1 MSKLQT
7 TGVITDISI
16 DYNTSK
22 PKISLLLDTNNKD
35 VIEELKNENKLNIEL
50 KKYNK
55 SRSLDSNA
63 YAWVLLG
70 ELQEVLNIP
79 KEEIYKD
86 LIKHIGSYEV
96 VPIKNEAVEKFCSAW
111 SKNGLGWITETT
123 KSKLEGFTNVLA
135 YYGSS
140 VYNTKEMS
148 RLIDLIVEECKQ
160 FNIEVKPKSEIDSLL
175 KEWDNTGRGNI

>member
-1 MSKLQT
+1 MAKLQT

-35 VIEELKNENKLNIEL
+35 VIEGLKNENKLNIEL

-70 ELQEVLNIP
+70 ELQDVLNVP

-96 VPIKNEAVEKFCSAW
+96 VPIKNEAVEKFRNAW
-111 SKNGLGWITETT
+111 SSNGLGWITETT

-140 VYNTKEMS
+140 IYSVSEMS
-148 RLIDLIVEECKQ
+148 RLIDLIVQECKQ
-160 FNIEVKPKSEIDSLL
+160 LGIETKPKAELDSMLI
-175 KEWDNTGRGNI
+175 EWGSI

>member
-1 MSKLQT
+1 MSKLKT
-7 TGVITDISI
+7 TGVITEINI
-16 DYNTSK
+16 DYNTLK

-96 VPIKNEAVEKFCSAW
+96 VPIRNEAVEKFCSAW
-111 SKNGLGWITETT
+111 SKNGIGWITETT

-140 VYNTKEMS
+140 VYNSREMS
-148 RLIDLIVEECKQ
+148 RLIDLIVQECKQ
-160 FNIEVKPKSEIDSLL
+160 LGIETKPKAELDSML
-175 KEWDNTGRGNI
+175 KEWGNI

>member
-7 TGVITDISI
+7 TGVVTDISI

-22 PKISLLLDTNNKD
+22 LKISLLLDTNNKD

-96 VPIKNEAVEKFCSAW
+96 VPIKNEAVEKFRNAW

-140 VYNTKEMS
+140 VYSVSEMS
-148 RLIDLIVEECKQ
+148 RVIDLIVQECKQ
-160 FNIEVKPKSEIDSLL
+160 LGIETKPKAELDSMLI
-175 KEWDNTGRGNI
+175 EWGSIQ

>member
-1 MSKLQT
+1 MSKLKT
-7 TGVITDISI
+7 TGVITEINI
-16 DYNTSK
+16 DYNTLK

-35 VIEELKNENKLNIEL
+35 IIEELKNENKLNIEL

-96 VPIKNEAVEKFCSAW
+96 VPIRNEAVEKFRNAW

-140 VYNTKEMS
+140 VYSVSEMS
-148 RLIDLIVEECKQ
+148 RLIDLIVQECKQ
-160 FNIEVKPKSEIDSLL
+160 LGIETKPKAELDSML
-175 KEWDNTGRGNI
+175 KEWGNV

>member
-111 SKNGLGWITETT
+111 SNNGIGWVTETT

-140 VYNTKEMS
+140 IYSVSEMS
-148 RLIDLIVEECKQ
+148 RLIDLIVQECKQ
-160 FNIEVKPKSEIDSLL
+160 LGIETKPKAELDSLL
-175 KEWDNTGRGNI
+175 LEWGSTK

>member
-22 PKISLLLDTNNKD
+22 LKISLILDTNNKD

-86 LIKHIGSYEV
+86 LIKYIGSYEV
-96 VPIKNEAVEKFCSAW
+96 VPIRNEAVEKFCSAW

-175 KEWDNTGRGNI
+175 KGWNNTGRSNI

>member
-7 TGVITDISI
+7 TGVITEINI

-22 PKISLLLDTNNKD
+22 PKISLLLDTGNID
-35 VIEELKNENKLNIEL
+35 IIEELKNENKLNIEL

-79 KEEIYKD
+79 KEEIYRD

-96 VPIKNEAVEKFCSAW
+96 VPIRNEAVEKFRNAW
-111 SKNGLGWITETT
+111 SKNGLG
-123 KSKLEGFTNVLA
+123 
-135 YYGSS
+135 
-140 VYNTKEMS
+140 
-148 RLIDLIVEECKQ
+148 
-160 FNIEVKPKSEIDSLL
+160 
-175 KEWDNTGRGNI
+175 

>member
-140 VYNTKEMS
+140 VYSVSEMS
-148 RLIDLIVEECKQ
+148 RLIDLIVQECKQ
-160 FNIEVKPKSEIDSLL
+160 LGIETKPKAELDSMLI
-175 KEWDNTGRGNI
+175 EWGSIQ

>member
-7 TGVITDISI
+7 TGVITEINI

-22 PKISLLLDTNNKD
+22 LKISLLLDTNNKD

-96 VPIKNEAVEKFCSAW
+96 VPIRNEAVEKFRNAW

-140 VYNTKEMS
+140 TYDSKEMS
-148 RLIDLIVEECKQ
+148 RLIDLIIEECKQ
-160 FNIEVKPKSEIDSLL
+160 FNIETKPKAELDSLL
-175 KEWDNTGRGNI
+175 LEWGSI

>member
-1 MSKLQT
+1 MSKIQT
-7 TGVITDISI
+7 TGVITDINI

-22 PKISLLLDTNNKD
+22 PKISLLLDTGNID
-35 VIEELKNENKLNIEL
+35 IIEELKNESKLNIEL

-55 SRSLDSNA
+55 RRSLDSNA
-63 YAWVLLG
+63 YAWVMLG

-79 KEEIYKD
+79 KEEIYRD
-86 LIKHIGSYEV
+86 IIRNIGSYEV

-111 SKNGLGWITETT
+111 SKNGLGWVTETT

-140 VYNTKEMS
+140 VYSVSEMS
-148 RLIDLIVEECKQ
+148 RLIDLIVQECRQ
-160 FNIEVKPKSEIDSLL
+160 LGIETKPKAELDSMLI
-175 KEWDNTGRGNI
+175 EWGSTK

>member
-7 TGVITDISI
+7 TGVITDINI

-96 VPIKNEAVEKFCSAW
+96 VPIRNEAVEKFCSAW
-111 SKNGLGWITETT
+111 SKNGIGWITETT

-140 VYNTKEMS
+140 VYNSREMS
-148 RLIDLIVEECKQ
+148 RLIDLIVQECKQ
-160 FNIEVKPKSEIDSLL
+160 LGIETKPKAELDSML
-175 KEWDNTGRGNI
+175 KEWGNI

>member
-7 TGVITDISI
+7 TGVVTDISI

-22 PKISLLLDTNNKD
+22 LKISLLLDTNNKD

-50 KKYNK
+50 KKYSK
-55 SRSLDSNA
+55 KRSLDANA

-79 KEEIYKD
+79 KEDIYKD
-86 LIKHIGSYEV
+86 LIKNIGSYEV
-96 VPIKNEAVEKFCSAW
+96 VPIKNEAVEKFRNAW

-140 VYNTKEMS
+140 VYSVSEMS
-148 RLIDLIVEECKQ
+148 RVIDLIVQECKQ
-160 FNIEVKPKSEIDSLL
+160 LGIETKPKAELDSMLI
-175 KEWDNTGRGNI
+175 EWGSIQ

>member
-22 PKISLLLDTNNKD
+22 LKINLLLDTKNKE
-35 VIEELKNENKLNIEL
+35 VLEELKNEKKLNIEL
-50 KKYNK
+50 KKYIEK
-55 SRSLDSNA
+55 RSLDANA

-70 ELQEVLNIP
+70 ELQDVLNIP
-79 KEEIYKD
+79 KEEIYRD
-86 LIKHIGSYEV
+86 LIKYVGSYEV

-111 SKNGLGWITETT
+111 SNNGLGWVTETT

-140 VYNTKEMS
+140 TYDSKEMS
-148 RLIDLIVEECKQ
+148 RLIDLIIEECKM
-160 FNIEVKPKSEIDSLL
+160 FNIETKPKAELDSLL
-175 KEWDNTGRGNI
+175 KEWGNI

>member
-1 MSKLQT
+1 MSKLKT
-7 TGVITDISI
+7 TGVITEINI
-16 DYNTSK
+16 DYNTLK

-35 VIEELKNENKLNIEL
+35 IIEELKNENKLNIEL

-96 VPIKNEAVEKFCSAW
+96 VPIRNEAVEKFCSAW
-111 SKNGLGWITETT
+111 SKNGIGWITETT

-140 VYNTKEMS
+140 DYSVSEMS
-148 RLIDLIVEECKQ
+148 RLIDLIVQECKQ
-160 FNIEVKPKSEIDSLL
+160 LGIETKPKAELDSMLI
-175 KEWDNTGRGNI
+175 EWGSTK

>member
-1 MSKLQT
+1 MSKLKT
-7 TGVITDISI
+7 TGVITDINI
-16 DYNTSK
+16 DYNTLK

-35 VIEELKNENKLNIEL
+35 IIEELKNENKLNIEL

-96 VPIKNEAVEKFCSAW
+96 VPIRNEAVEKFRNAW

-140 VYNTKEMS
+140 VYNSREMS
-148 RLIDLIVEECKQ
+148 RLIDLIVQECKQ
-160 FNIEVKPKSEIDSLL
+160 LGIETKPKAELDSMLI
-175 KEWDNTGRGNI
+175 EWGSTK

>member
-7 TGVITDISI
+7 TGVITDINI
-16 DYNTSK
+16 DYNTLK

-50 KKYNK
+50 KKYSK
-55 SRSLDSNA
+55 KRSLDSNA
-63 YAWVLLG
+63 YAWKLLG

-79 KEEIYKD
+79 KEEIYRD
-86 LIKHIGSYEV
+86 IIRNIGSYKV
-96 VPIKNEAVEKFCSAW
+96 VPIRNEAVEKFRNAW

-140 VYNTKEMS
+140 VYNSKEMS

-175 KEWDNTGRGNI
+175 KEWGNAK